1 MDQKIRH
8 GMRWAGFHVNVGYY
22 SFILQAKFNVHR
34 GGLQKIKTQSFVL
47 ILIFQMYLSNLCI
60 YTCSK
65 DWGWWD
71 FF

>member
-47 ILIFQMYLSNLCI
+47 NSNLSNVSI
-60 YTCSK
+60 
-65 DWGWWD
+65 
-71 FF
+71 